1 MERRVEIE
9 VGGKPLK
16 IQTGKLAKQADGSAV
31 VQLGDTVV
39 LVTACFNKTPAEG
52 KDFLPLTVDYRE
64 NTYAAGKI
72 PGGFFKR
79 EGKST
84 EKEVLTSRL
93 MDRAVRPLFPD
104 GYYNETQV
112 IASVLSADQEND
124 PDMAAFV
131 GTSVALYLS
140 TCPFNNPIA
149 GVRVGLIE
157 DQLVINPTNQQQTQS
172 KLELVV
178 AGTESAIVMV
188 ECSAHE
194 ILEERIIEAIEF
206 AHQEIKK
213 IIAGIKQLF
222 DMEPYSKVA
231 VTPPEMSPD
240 LLSTVKQKYG
250 AEILSALNMKGKLNS
265 YQAQSD
271 LFERIINEIPEDQ
284 EEQRE
289 AMDKALHKAKEELFR
304 NQVIHERKRTDGR
317 GFKEIR
323 PIDIQ
328 VGLLPRTHGSAL
340 FTRGETQALATVT
353 LGTSDD
359 AQVIDELEGETLR
372 RFMLHYNFPPYSVG
386 EVGFLRAPS
395 RREIG
400 HGALADKAL
409 RAMIPGEGEFA
420 YTIRLVSDILES
432 NGSSS
437 MATVCGGTLSLMDAG
452 VPLKAPVAGVAMGL
466 VMEGS
471 SYAILTDIQGEEDHT
486 GDMDFKVAGTSNGV
500 TALQMDVKIE
510 GVSKELMLEALQQAK
525 EARLFILDKMLQ
537 ALPEARQE
545 ISTFA
550 PRLIS
555 LKIPVAKIRD
565 VIGPGGKVIRGIIEQ
580 TGVKIDVQ
588 DDGTVTIAS
597 VDEAMATKAQQIVEN
612 LTAEAERGKQYLGK
626 VQRLEDYGA
635 FVEILPGQQGLL
647 HVSEIAPFRVRD
659 VRDFVNEGQELM
671 VRVIEIADN
680 GKIRLSHK
688 EFAPQTPPAGY
699 QTDAPRREGG
709 EHREH
714 REHREFRRDGG
725 EHRPSRFGD
734 RSGDRD
740 RDRGPRR
747 TPPGRG
753 SSARRYGN
761 E

>member
-1 MERRVEIE
+1 MEQRVEIE

-16 IQTGKLAKQADGSAV
+16 IETGKLAKQADGSAV
-31 VQLGDTVV
+31 IQLGDTVV
-39 LVTACFNKTPAEG
+39 LVTACYENKPREG
-52 KDFLPLTVDYRE
+52 GDFLPLTVDYRE

-79 EGKST
+79 EGKPT

-93 MDRAVRPLFPD
+93 IDRSIRPLFPD
-104 GYYNETQV
+104 GYYHETQV

-131 GTSVALYLS
+131 GASVALYLS
-140 TCPFNNPIA
+140 HCPFNQPIA
-149 GVRVGLIE
+149 GVRVGFID
-157 DQLVINPTNQQQTQS
+157 DQFVINPTNEQQKNS

-178 AGTESAIVMV
+178 AGSESAIVMV
-188 ECSAHE
+188 ECSARE
-194 ILEERIIEAIEF
+194 IPEEKIIEAIAF
-206 AHQEIKK
+206 AHEAIRK
-213 IIAGIKQLF
+213 IISGIQELF
-222 DMEPYSKVA
+222 AMQPYSKLPV
-231 VTPPEMSPD
+231 VPPELPAD
-240 LLSTVKQKYG
+240 LLASVKEKHG
-250 AEILSALNMKGKLNS
+250 AEILSALNMKGKLTS
-265 YQAQSD
+265 HQAINE
-271 LFERIINEIPEDQ
+271 LFERIIGEIPEEE

-289 AMDKALHKAKEELFR
+289 LMTRLLEKAKEELFR

-317 GFKEIR
+317 QFKEIR

-359 AQVIDELEGETLR
+359 AQVIDELEGESLR

-400 HGALADKAL
+400 HGALADKSL
-409 RAMIPGEGEFA
+409 RAMIPSETEFP

-437 MATVCGGTLSLMDAG
+437 MATVCGGTLALMDAA

-471 SYAILTDIQGEEDHT
+471 NYAILTDIQGEEDHT
-486 GDMDFKVAGTSNGV
+486 GDMDFKVAGTRNGV

-510 GVSKELMLEALQQAK
+510 GVSQQLMLEALQQAK

-537 ALPEARQE
+537 VLPEARQE

-555 LKIPVAKIRD
+555 LKIPIAKIRD

-597 VDEAMATKAQQIVEN
+597 VDEAMAKKAQQIVEN
-612 LTAEAERGKQYLGK
+612 LTAEAERGHTYLGK

-659 VRDFVNEGQELM
+659 VRDFLSEGQEVM

-688 EFAPQTPPAGY
+688 EFASPTPPPGY
-699 QTDAPRREGG
+699 STEAPRREPG
-709 EHREH
+709 EHREY
-714 REHREFRRDGG
+714 RRDS
-725 EHRPSRFGD
+725 EHRPRYTD
-734 RSGDRD
+734 RHGDRD

-747 TPPGRG
+747 SPPGRNRNV
-753 SSARRYGN
+753 SRYGN

>member
-9 VGGKPLK
+9 VGSKPLK
-16 IQTGKLAKQADGSAV
+16 IETGKLAKQADGSAV

-39 LVTACFNKTPAEG
+39 LVTACYNKKPVEG
-52 KDFLPLTVDYRE
+52 GDFLPLTVDYRE
-64 NTYAAGKI
+64 ATYAAGKI

-79 EGKST
+79 EGKPT
-84 EKEVLTSRL
+84 EKEILTSRL
-93 MDRAVRPLFPD
+93 IDRSVRPLFPD
-104 GYYNETQV
+104 GYYHETQV

-131 GTSVALYLS
+131 GASAALYVS
-140 TCPFNNPIA
+140 GCPFNNPIG
-149 GVRVGLIE
+149 GVRVGLID
-157 DQLVINPTNQQQTQS
+157 DQFVINPTNEQQKDS

-178 AGTESAIVMV
+178 AGTENAIVMV
-188 ECSAHE
+188 ECSAQE
-194 ILEERIIEAIEF
+194 LSEERMIEAISF
-206 AHQEIKK
+206 GHDAIKK
-213 IIAGIKQLF
+213 IIAGIRELFAKQPYEK
-222 DMEPYSKVA
+222 MEVVA
-231 VTPPEMSPD
+231 VELPADMVESVR
-240 LLSTVKQKYG
+240 SQYG
-250 AEILSALNMKGKLNS
+250 SKIIEALNAKGKL
-265 YQAQSD
+265 ATHDALHD
-271 LFERIINEIPEDQ
+271 LFDGILEQIPE
-284 EEQRE
+284 EEEERRVNT
-289 AMDKALHKAKEELFR
+289 KRALNKVKEELFR
-304 NQVIHERKRTDGR
+304 NQVIHDRRRTDQR

-323 PIDIQ
+323 PIAIE

-359 AQVIDELEGETLR
+359 AQVIDELEGESLR
-372 RFMLHYNFPPYSVG
+372 RFMLHYNFPPFSVG

-409 RAMIPGEGEFA
+409 RSMIPSEKEFP

-437 MATVCGGTLSLMDAG
+437 MATVCGGILALFDAG

-486 GDMDFKVAGTSNGV
+486 GDMDFKVAGSRNGL
-500 TALQMDVKIE
+500 TALQMDIKIE
-510 GVSKELMLEALQQAK
+510 GISRELMLEALYQAK
-525 EARLFILDKMLQ
+525 EAREFILDKMQ
-537 ALPEARQE
+537 EVLPAPRQE

-588 DDGTVTIAS
+588 DDGSVTIAS
-597 VDEAMATKAQQIVEN
+597 VDESMAKKAQEIVEN
-612 LTAEAERGKQYLGK
+612 LTAEAERGKEYLGK

-635 FVEILPGQQGLL
+635 FVEILPGQSGLL

-659 VRDFVNEGQELM
+659 VRDFLSEGQEIM

-688 EFAPQTPPAGY
+688 EFAPQTPPPGY
-699 QTDAPRREGG
+699 SAEPRQPREGG
-709 EHREH
+709 EHRE
-714 REHREFRRDGG
+714 RDYRRNG
-725 EHRPSRFGD
+725 EHRPRFGD
-734 RSGDRD
+734 RDRHGDRD
-740 RDRGPRR
+740 RDRAPRR
-747 TPPGRG
+747 SAPGR
-753 SSARRYGN
+753 SRTSNRYGN

>member
-93 MDRAVRPLFPD
+93 MDRSVRPLFPD

-149 GVRVGLIE
+149 GVRVGLVD
-157 DQLVINPTNQQQTQS
+157 DQFVVNPTNQQQTQS

-213 IIAGIKQLF
+213 IIAGIRQLF
-222 DMEPYSKVA
+222 DMEPYTKLT
-231 VTPPEMSPD
+231 VTPPELPAD
-240 LLSTVKQKYG
+240 LLATAKQKHG

-265 YQAQSD
+265 YQAQSE
-271 LFERIINEIPEDQ
+271 LFERIIGEIPE
-284 EEQRE
+284 EEEELRQQTE
-289 AMDKALHKAKEELFR
+289 KALEKAKEELFR

-409 RAMIPGEGEFA
+409 RAMVPGEGEFP

-471 SYAILTDIQGEEDHT
+471 NYAILTDIQGEEDHT
-486 GDMDFKVAGTSNGV
+486 GDMDFKVAGTANGV

-537 ALPEARQE
+537 VIPESRQA

-597 VDEAMATKAQQIVEN
+597 VDEAMAKKAQQIVEG
-612 LTAEAERGKQYLGK
+612 LTAEAERGKSYLGK

-635 FVEILPGQQGLL
+635 FLEILPGQQGLL

-659 VRDFVNEGQELM
+659 VRDFISEGQELM

-688 EFAPQTPPAGY
+688 EFASPTPPPGY

-714 REHREFRRDGG
+714 REFRRDG

-740 RDRGPRR
+740 RGPRR
-747 TPPGRG
+747 TPPGR
-753 SSARRYGN
+753 SSGARRYGN

>member
-9 VGGKPLK
+9 VGGKTLK
-16 IQTGKLAKQADGSAV
+16 IETGRLAKQADGAAV
-31 VQLGDTVV
+31 LQLGDTVV
-39 LVTACFNKTPAEG
+39 LVTACFNRKPMEG
-52 KDFLPLTVDYRE
+52 GDFLPLTVDYRE

-79 EGKST
+79 EGKPT

-93 MDRAVRPLFPD
+93 IDRSIRPLFPD
-104 GYYNETQV
+104 GYYHETQV
-112 IASVLSADQEND
+112 IASVLSADQVND
-124 PDMAAFV
+124 PDVVGLTGASAA
-131 GTSVALYLS
+131 LMLS
-140 TCPFNNPIA
+140 RCPFNNPIA
-149 GVRVGLIE
+149 GVRVGLID
-157 DQLVINPTNQQQTQS
+157 DQFVINPTNQEQLQS

-178 AGTESAIVMV
+178 AGTENAIVMV
-188 ECSAHE
+188 ESAAHE
-194 ILEERIIEAIEF
+194 IPEERMIEAIK
-206 AHQEIKK
+206 AGHDAIKS
-213 IIAGIKQLF
+213 IIGAIREL
-222 DMEPYSKVA
+222 VA
-231 VTPPEMSPD
+231 MDPLQKLAVVPAELPTD
-240 LLSTVKQKYG
+240 VLSEVKQKYG
-250 AEILSALNMKGKLNS
+250 SAILSALNTTGKLAS
-265 YQAQSD
+265 QQALSE
-271 LFERIINEIPEDQ
+271 LFENILNEIPED
-284 EEQRE
+284 EEERRE
-289 AMDKALHKAKEELFR
+289 LVEKALYKAKEELFR
-304 NQVIHERKRTDGR
+304 NQVLQERRRTDGR

-323 PIDIQ
+323 RIDIQ

-359 AQVIDELEGETLR
+359 AQIIDELEGESLR

-409 RAMIPGEGEFA
+409 RNMIPGENGFA

-437 MATVCGGTLSLMDAG
+437 MATVCGGTLALMDAG
-452 VPLKAPVAGVAMGL
+452 VPLKFPVAGVAMGL
-466 VMEGS
+466 VMEGQN
-471 SYAILTDIQGEEDHT
+471 YAILTDIAGEEDHT
-486 GDMDFKVAGTSNGV
+486 GDMDFKVAGTANGI
-500 TALQMDVKIE
+500 TALQMDVKVE
-510 GVSKELMLEALQQAK
+510 GISSELMLEALHQAR
-525 EARLFILDKMLQ
+525 EGRLFILDKMLQ
-537 ALPEARQE
+537 VLPEPRQE
-545 ISTFA
+545 ISTYA

-597 VDEAMATKAQQIVEN
+597 VDEAMAKKAQQIVEN
-612 LTAEAERGKQYLGK
+612 LTAEAERGRSYLGK
-626 VQRLEDYGA
+626 VQRIEEYGA
-635 FVEILPGQQGLL
+635 FVEIIPGTSGLL

-659 VRDFVNEGQELM
+659 VRDFLTEGQEIM

-688 EFAPQTPPAGY
+688 EFAPPSPPPGY
-699 QTDAPRREGG
+699 SAEPRREGG
-709 EHREH
+709 
-714 REHREFRRDGG
+714 
-725 EHRPSRFGD
+725 
-734 RSGDRD
+734 GDRD
-740 RDRGPRR
+740 RGEQREHRREGDFRSRQGDRDRPRR
-747 TPPGRG
+747 TAPNRSRG
-753 SSARRYGN
+753 PERYRS

>member
-1 MERRVEIE
+1 MVI
-9 VGGKPLK
+9 
-16 IQTGKLAKQADGSAV
+16 T
-31 VQLGDTVV
+31 
-39 LVTACFNKTPAEG
+39 
-52 KDFLPLTVDYRE
+52 
-64 NTYAAGKI
+64 
-72 PGGFFKR
+72 
-79 EGKST
+79 
-84 EKEVLTSRL
+84 
-93 MDRAVRPLFPD
+93 
-104 GYYNETQV
+104 ETQV

-124 PDMAAFV
+124 PDMAGFV

-140 TCPFNNPIA
+140 GCPFNNPIA
-149 GVRVGLIE
+149 GVRVGLIDE
-157 DQLVINPTNQQQTQS
+157 HFVINPTNQEQIQS

-178 AGTESAIVMV
+178 AGTEGAIVMV
-188 ECSAHE
+188 ECSARE
-194 ILEERIIEAIEF
+194 ISEERIIEAIEF
-206 AHQEIKK
+206 AHEQIKK
-213 IIAGIKQLF
+213 IIAGIRELYNMQPF
-222 DMEPYSKVA
+222 SKLPV
-231 VTPPEMSPD
+231 SPAELPAD
-240 LLSTVKQKYG
+240 VLASVKEKHG
-250 AEILSALNMKGKLNS
+250 AEILSALNVKGKLAS
-265 YQAQSD
+265 QQALSELLD
-271 LFERIINEIPEDQ
+271 RIIDEIPEEQ

-289 AMDKALHKAKEELFR
+289 LMKRVLEKAKEELFR
-304 NQVIHERKRTDGR
+304 NQVLNERRRTDGR

-359 AQVIDELEGETLR
+359 AQIIDELEGESLR

-409 RAMIPGEGEFA
+409 RAMIPDEKSFP

-437 MATVCGGTLSLMDAG
+437 MATVCGGALALMDAA
-452 VPLKAPVAGVAMGL
+452 VPLKATVAGVAMGL

-471 SYAILTDIQGEEDHT
+471 KYAVLTDIQGEEDHT
-486 GDMDFKVAGTSNGV
+486 GDMDFKVAGTANGV

-510 GVSKELMLEALQQAK
+510 GVSKQLMLEALQQAK

-537 ALPEARQE
+537 VLPESRKE
-545 ISTFA
+545 ISAFA

-597 VDEAMATKAQQIVEN
+597 VDEAMASKAKQIVEG
-612 LTAEAERGKQYLGK
+612 LTAEAERGRQYLGK
-626 VQRLEDYGA
+626 VQRLEEYGA

-659 VRDFVNEGQELM
+659 VRDFISEGQELM
-671 VRVIEIADN
+671 VV
-680 GKIRLSHK
+680 
-688 EFAPQTPPAGY
+688 
-699 QTDAPRREGG
+699 
-709 EHREH
+709 
-714 REHREFRRDGG
+714 
-725 EHRPSRFGD
+725 
-734 RSGDRD
+734 
-740 RDRGPRR
+740 
-747 TPPGRG
+747 
-753 SSARRYGN
+753 
-761 E
+761 